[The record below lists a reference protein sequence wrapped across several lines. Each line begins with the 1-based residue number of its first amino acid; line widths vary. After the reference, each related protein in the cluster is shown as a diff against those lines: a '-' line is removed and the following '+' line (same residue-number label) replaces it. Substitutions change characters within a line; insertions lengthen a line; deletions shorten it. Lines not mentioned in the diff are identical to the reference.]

1 MKNRFLAVTPLLA
14 VMLAG
19 CNGIGGNDNNGP
31 ESKDNGPVV
40 VFSPDAAIQGEII
53 VKMKPGAADEKTT
66 RSGSVGS
73 GNTEIDR
80 VLISVGSISFERLF
94 PACGRFEERT
104 RKEGLDRWFIAK
116 YDETVPAAQVAAMLS
131 ECDGVEVIEYSI
143 PTAAAEYSKSAS
155 LVGEFGRTTGSATA
169 ETTAGASMVGELS
182 RTTSSATAARNIPF
196 PFNESVR
203 SQRMQWHYNN
213 PGNVYANPTV
223 TGADAN
229 VYAAWQLCT
238 GNPDVIVAVV
248 DQGVKYDHE
257 DLAANMWV
265 NKGEIP
271 DNGID
276 DDGNGY
282 IDDVH
287 GFNFTD
293 NKGKLTFSADYM
305 HGTHVAGTIAAVNN
319 NGVGVNGIAGG
330 SGNGDG
336 VRIMSCETLGQSES
350 GNSGGGLGAQVRAIK
365 YAADNGAVI
374 CQNSWGYTAG
384 ALSKNDWTRG
394 NYSALSE
401 AINYFVKYAGLD
413 ENGEQEGPMAG
424 GIVIFAAGNDA
435 SNELCYPASDEA
447 VISVAATSWLGTPSY
462 FTNYGKWV
470 SISAPGGDLSLNSVY
485 GGVYSTSVAEDG
497 GSAYE
502 GINGT
507 SMACPHVS
515 GACALAVSWYY
526 GAEKKKGLTCGM
538 LKEALLSSVTPVNPF
553 CEAPYFGNMGAGSLD
568 TYQLLLAVKKVAEIP
583 DITLSV
589 GGEKTIDLADYF
601 YKTDILTY
609 TVAADGVAAVS
620 LNGGVMTIK
629 GVGKGKTVIRITD
642 GNESVRTVNITVE

>member
-1 MKNRFLAVTPLLA
+1 MKNRFLTIAPLLIT
-14 VMLAG
+14 LAG
-19 CNGIGGNDNNGP
+19 CNGIGGNENNGP
-31 ESKDNGPVV
+31 GSEDSGPIV
-40 VFSPDAAIQGEII
+40 VFSPEAAIQGEII
-53 VKMKPGAADEKTT
+53 VKMKAGAADETIT
-66 RSGSVGS
+66 RAGGVTS
-73 GNTEIDR
+73 GNTQIDR
-80 VLISVGSISFERLF
+80 VLMTVGSVSFERLF
-94 PACGRFEERT
+94 PSCGRFEART

-116 YDETVPAAQVAAMLS
+116 YDATVPAKEVANMLS
-131 ECDGVEVIEYSI
+131 GCDGVEVIEYSI
-143 PTAAAEYSKSAS
+143 PTAASAYSKA
-155 LVGEFGRTTGSATA
+155 TTVEYEEPVATRA
-169 ETTAGASMVGELS
+169 Y
-182 RTTSSATAARNIPF
+182 SSARNIPF

-213 PGNVYANPTV
+213 TGNVYANSTV
-223 TGADAN
+223 VGADAD

-282 IDDVH
+282 IDDVY

-293 NKGKLTFSADYM
+293 NKGKLTFSAENM

-336 VRIMSCETLGQSES
+336 VRIMSCETLGASES

-394 NYSALSE
+394 NYSALAD
-401 AINYFVKYAGLD
+401 AIHYFIKYAGLD

-435 SNELCYPASDEA
+435 SDELCYPASDPG
-447 VISVAATSWLGTPSY
+447 VISVASTSWLGTPSY

-470 SISAPGGDLSLNSVY
+470 SLSAPGGDLSLNSTY

-497 GSAYE
+497 GSSYE

-526 GAEKKKGLTCGM
+526 GAEKKKGLTSDM
-538 LKEALLSSVTPVNPF
+538 LKEALLSSVRPVDPY
-553 CEAPYFGNMGAGSLD
+553 CAAPYFGNMGAGSLD
-568 TYQLLLAVKKVAEIP
+568 TYQLLLAVKKVALIP
-583 DITLSV
+583 DITI
-589 GGEKTIDLADYF
+589 GKGDTKTIDLSEYF
-601 YKTDILTY
+601 FKTDVLVY
-609 TVAADGVAAVS
+609 TVSDAGVVEVS
-620 LNGGVMTIK
+620 LKDSVMTVK
-629 GVGKGKTVIRITD
+629 GVGKGSAVIRITD
-642 GNESVRTVNITVE
+642 GNQSVRTINVTVE

>member
-1 MKNRFLAVTPLLA
+1 MKNRFLTIAPLLIT
-14 VMLAG
+14 LAG
-19 CNGIGGNDNNGP
+19 CNGIGGNENNGP
-31 ESKDNGPVV
+31 GSEDSGPIV
-40 VFSPDAAIQGEII
+40 VFSPEAAIQGEII
-53 VKMKPGAADEKTT
+53 VKMKAGAAKETITKAGGVT
-66 RSGSVGS
+66 S
-73 GNTEIDR
+73 GNTQIDR
-80 VLISVGSISFERLF
+80 VLMTVGSVSFERLF
-94 PACGRFEERT
+94 PSCGRFEART

-116 YDETVPAAQVAAMLS
+116 YDETVPAKEVAEMLS
-131 ECDGVEVIEYSI
+131 GCDGVEVIEYSI
-143 PTAAAEYSKSAS
+143 PTAVSAYSK
-155 LVGEFGRTTGSATA
+155 
-169 ETTAGASMVGELS
+169 
-182 RTTSSATAARNIPF
+182 ATAAENEEPVTTRAYSSARNTPF

-213 PGNVYANPTV
+213 TGNVYANSTV
-223 TGADAN
+223 VGADAD

-282 IDDVH
+282 IDDVY

-293 NKGKLTFSADYM
+293 NKGKLTFSAENM

-336 VRIMSCETLGQSES
+336 VRIMSCETLGASES

-394 NYSALSE
+394 NYSALAD
-401 AINYFVKYAGLD
+401 AIHYFIKYAGLD

-447 VISVAATSWLGTPSY
+447 VVSVSATSWLGTPSY

-470 SISAPGGDLSLNSVY
+470 SLSAPGGDLSLNSTY
-485 GGVYSTSVAEDG
+485 GGVYSTSVAGDG

-526 GAEKKKGLTCGM
+526 GAEKKKGLTNEM
-538 LKEALLSSVTPVNPF
+538 LKEALLSSVTPVDPF
-553 CEAPYFGNMGAGSLD
+553 CDAPYFGNMGAGSLD
-568 TYQLLLAVKKVAEIP
+568 TYQLLLAVKKVAMIP
-583 DITLSV
+583 DVTVSR
-589 GGEKTIDLADYF
+589 GGEVTVNLSEYF
-601 YKTDILTY
+601 YKTDVLTY
-609 TVAADGVAAVS
+609 SVAAQGIVEVS
-620 LNGGVMTIK
+620 LKDSVLTIK
-629 GVGKGKTVIRITD
+629 GVSKGKTVIRITD
-642 GNESVRTVNITVE
+642 GNQSVRTINVTVK

>member
-1 MKNRFLAVTPLLA
+1 MKNRFLKIAPLL

-19 CNGIGGNDNNGP
+19 CNGIGGNDSNGP
-31 ESKDNGPVV
+31 VSEDNGPIV
-40 VFSPDAAIQGEII
+40 VFSPDAALQGEII
-53 VKMKPGAADEKTT
+53 VKLKKGASDGAAT
-66 RSGSVGS
+66 RAGSSSS
-73 GNTEIDR
+73 GNTQIDR
-80 VLISVGSISFERLF
+80 VLMNVGSISFERLF

-104 RKEGLDRWFIAK
+104 EKEGLDRWFIAK
-116 YDETVPAAQVAAMLS
+116 YDATVPAKEVANMLS
-131 ECDGVEVIEYSI
+131 GCDGVEVIEYSI
-143 PTAAAEYSKSAS
+143 PTAASAYSKATTAEYEEP
-155 LVGEFGRTTGSATA
+155 VATRA
-169 ETTAGASMVGELS
+169 Y
-182 RTTSSATAARNIPF
+182 SSARNTPF

-213 PGNVYANPTV
+213 PGNVYANSTV
-223 TGADAN
+223 AGADAD

-282 IDDVH
+282 IDDVY

-293 NKGKLTFSADYM
+293 NKGNLTFSAENM

-336 VRIMSCETLGQSES
+336 VRIMSCETLGASES

-394 NYSALSE
+394 NYSALAD
-401 AINYFVKYAGLD
+401 AIHYFIKYAGLD
-413 ENGEQEGPMAG
+413 ENGKQEGPMAG

-447 VISVAATSWLGTPSY
+447 VVSVSATSWLGTPSY

-470 SISAPGGDLSLNSVY
+470 SLSAPGGDLSLNSTY
-485 GGVYSTSVAEDG
+485 GGVYSTSVARDG

-526 GAEKKKGLTCGM
+526 GAEKKKGLTNEM
-538 LKEALLSSVTPVNPF
+538 LKEALLSSVTPVDPF
-553 CEAPYFGNMGAGSLD
+553 CDAPYFGNMGAGSLD
-568 TYQLLLAVKKVAEIP
+568 TYQLLLAVKKVAMIP
-583 DITLSV
+583 DVTVSR
-589 GGEKTIDLADYF
+589 GGEVTVNLSEYF
-601 YKTDILTY
+601 YKTDVLTY
-609 TVAADGVAAVS
+609 SVAAQGIVEVGLKDSV
-620 LNGGVMTIK
+620 LTIK
-629 GVGKGKTVIRITD
+629 GVSKGKTVIRITD
-642 GNESVRTVNITVE
+642 GNQSVRTINVTVK

>member
-1 MKNRFLAVTPLLA
+1 MKNRFLTIAPLLIT
-14 VMLAG
+14 LAG
-19 CNGIGGNDNNGP
+19 CNGIGGNENNGP
-31 ESKDNGPVV
+31 GSEDSGPIV
-40 VFSPDAAIQGEII
+40 VFSPEAAIQGEII
-53 VKMKPGAADEKTT
+53 VKMKAGAADETIT
-66 RSGSVGS
+66 RAGGVTS
-73 GNTEIDR
+73 GNTQIDR
-80 VLISVGSISFERLF
+80 VLMTVGSVGFERLF
-94 PACGRFEERT
+94 PSCGRFEART

-116 YDETVPAAQVAAMLS
+116 YDETVPAKEVAEMLS
-131 ECDGVEVIEYSI
+131 GCDGVEVIEYSI
-143 PTAAAEYSKSAS
+143 PTAVSAYSK
-155 LVGEFGRTTGSATA
+155 
-169 ETTAGASMVGELS
+169 
-182 RTTSSATAARNIPF
+182 ATAAENEEPVATRTYSSARNTPF

-213 PGNVYANPTV
+213 TGNVYANSTV
-223 TGADAN
+223 VGADAD

-282 IDDVH
+282 IDDVY

-293 NKGKLTFSADYM
+293 NKGKLTFSAENM

-336 VRIMSCETLGQSES
+336 VRIMSCETLGASES

-394 NYSALSE
+394 NYSALAD
-401 AINYFVKYAGLD
+401 AIHYFIKYAGLD

-447 VISVAATSWLGTPSY
+447 VVSVSATSWLGTPSY

-470 SISAPGGDLSLNSVY
+470 SLSAPGGDLSLNSTY
-485 GGVYSTSVAEDG
+485 GGVYSTSVAGDG

-526 GAEKKKGLTCGM
+526 GAEKKKGLTNEM
-538 LKEALLSSVTPVNPF
+538 LKEALLSSVTPVDPF
-553 CEAPYFGNMGAGSLD
+553 CDAPYFGNMGAGSLD
-568 TYQLLLAVKKVAEIP
+568 TYQLLLAVKKVAMIP
-583 DITLSV
+583 DVTVSR
-589 GGEKTIDLADYF
+589 GGEVTVNLSEYF
-601 YKTDILTY
+601 YKTDVLTY
-609 TVAADGVAAVS
+609 SVAAQGIVEVS
-620 LNGGVMTIK
+620 LKDSVLTIK
-629 GVGKGKTVIRITD
+629 GVSKGKTVIRITD
-642 GNESVRTVNITVE
+642 GNQSVRTINVTVK

>member
-1 MKNRFLAVTPLLA
+1 MKNRFLTIAPLLIT
-14 VMLAG
+14 LAG
-19 CNGIGGNDNNGP
+19 CNGIGGNENNGP
-31 ESKDNGPVV
+31 GSEDSGPIV
-40 VFSPDAAIQGEII
+40 VFSPEAAIQGEII
-53 VKMKPGAADEKTT
+53 VKMRAGAAKETIT
-66 RSGSVGS
+66 RAGGVTS
-73 GNTEIDR
+73 GNTQIDR
-80 VLISVGSISFERLF
+80 VLMNVGSVSFERLF
-94 PACGRFEERT
+94 PSCGRFEART

-116 YDETVPAAQVAAMLS
+116 YDETVPAKEVAEMLS
-131 ECDGVEVIEYSI
+131 GCDGVEVIEYSI
-143 PTAAAEYSKSAS
+143 PTAVSAYSK
-155 LVGEFGRTTGSATA
+155 
-169 ETTAGASMVGELS
+169 
-182 RTTSSATAARNIPF
+182 ATAAGNEEPVATRAYSSARNTPF

-213 PGNVYANPTV
+213 TGNVYANSTV
-223 TGADAN
+223 VGADAD

-282 IDDVH
+282 IDDVY

-293 NKGKLTFSADYM
+293 NNGKLTFSAENM

-336 VRIMSCETLGQSES
+336 VRIMSCETLGASES

-394 NYSALSE
+394 NYSALAD
-401 AINYFVKYAGLD
+401 AIHYFIKYAGLD
-413 ENGEQEGPMAG
+413 ENGEQEGPMVG

-447 VISVAATSWLGTPSY
+447 VVSVAATSWLGTPSY

-470 SISAPGGDLSLNSVY
+470 SLSAPGGDLSLNSTY
-485 GGVYSTSVAEDG
+485 GGVYSTSVAGDG

-526 GAEKKKGLTCGM
+526 GAEKKKGLTNEM
-538 LKEALLSSVTPVNPF
+538 LKEALLSSVTPVDPF
-553 CEAPYFGNMGAGSLD
+553 CDAPYFGNMGAGSLD
-568 TYQLLLAVKKVAEIP
+568 TYQLLLAVKKVAMIP
-583 DITLSV
+583 DVTVSR
-589 GGEKTIDLADYF
+589 GGEVTVNLSEYF
-601 YKTDILTY
+601 YKTDVLTY
-609 TVAADGVAAVS
+609 SVAAQGIVEVS
-620 LNGGVMTIK
+620 LKDSVLTIK
-629 GVGKGKTVIRITD
+629 GVSKGKTVIRITD
-642 GNESVRTVNITVE
+642 GNQSVRTINVTVK

>member
-1 MKNRFLAVTPLLA
+1 MNYRFLAITPLIM
-14 VMLAG
+14 MLAG
-19 CNGIGGNDNNGP
+19 CSGIGEHDSNG
-31 ESKDNGPVV
+31 SGSQGLGPIV
-40 VFSPDAAIQGEII
+40 VFSPDAAVQGEII
-53 VKMKPGAADEKTT
+53 VKMKAGAADEAVTKA
-66 RSGSVGS
+66 GS
-73 GNTEIDR
+73 GISGNNEIDR
-80 VLISVGSISFERLF
+80 VLMEVGSVSFERLF
-94 PACGRFEERT
+94 PVCGRFETRT
-104 RKEGLDRWFIAK
+104 RAEGLDRWFIAK
-116 YDETVPAAQVAAMLS
+116 YDETVPAAEVASMLS

-143 PTAAAEYSKSAS
+143 PTAVSEYSRAAGNAGDGD
-155 LVGEFGRTTGSATA
+155 VATR
-169 ETTAGASMVGELS
+169 SY
-182 RTTSSATAARNIPF
+182 SSARNVPF

-213 PGNVYANPTV
+213 TGNVYANSTV
-223 TGADAN
+223 VGADAN

-238 GNPDVIVAVV
+238 GDPDVIVAVI

-271 DNGID
+271 GNGVD

-282 IDDVH
+282 VDDVY
-287 GFNFTD
+287 GYNFTD
-293 NKGKLTFSADYM
+293 DKGALTFSADYM

-319 NGVGVNGIAGG
+319 NGIGVNGIAGG

-350 GNSGGGLGAQVRAIK
+350 GTSGGGLGAQVRAVK

-394 NYSALSE
+394 NYSALAE
-401 AINYFVKYAGLD
+401 AIAYFVKYAGLD

-424 GIVIFAAGNDA
+424 GIVVFAAGNDA
-435 SNELCYPASDEA
+435 SSEICYPASDKS
-447 VISVAATSWLGTPSY
+447 VVSVASTSWLGTPSY

-470 SISAPGGDLSLNSVY
+470 SLSAPGGDLTLNAVY

-526 GAEKKKGLTCGM
+526 GAEKKKGLTGTM
-538 LKEALLSSVTPVNPF
+538 LREALLSSVTPVDPF
-553 CEAPYFGNMGAGSLD
+553 CQAPYFGNMGAGSLD
-568 TYQLLLAVKKVAEIP
+568 TYQLLLAVKKVAMIP
-583 DITLSV
+583 DIRVEV
-589 GGEKTIDLADYF
+589 GGEVSVNLSEYF
-601 YKTDILTY
+601 YKTDVLTY
-609 TVAADGVAAVS
+609 TIGTQGVVEVSLRDGVMV
-620 LNGGVMTIK
+620 VK
-629 GVGKGKTVIRITD
+629 GIGKGDTVIRITD
-642 GNESVRTVNITVE
+642 GNESVRTINVTVE

>member
-1 MKNRFLAVTPLLA
+1 MKNRFLTIAPLLIT
-14 VMLAG
+14 LAG
-19 CNGIGGNDNNGP
+19 CNGIGGNENNGP
-31 ESKDNGPVV
+31 GSEDSGPIV
-40 VFSPDAAIQGEII
+40 VFSPEAAIQGEII
-53 VKMKPGAADEKTT
+53 VKMKAGAADETIT
-66 RSGSVGS
+66 RAGGVTS
-73 GNTEIDR
+73 GNTQIDR
-80 VLISVGSISFERLF
+80 VLMTVGSVSFERLF
-94 PACGRFEERT
+94 PSCGRFEART

-116 YDETVPAAQVAAMLS
+116 YDETVPAKEVAEMLS
-131 ECDGVEVIEYSI
+131 GCDGVEVIEYSI
-143 PTAAAEYSKSAS
+143 PTAVSAYSK
-155 LVGEFGRTTGSATA
+155 
-169 ETTAGASMVGELS
+169 
-182 RTTSSATAARNIPF
+182 ATAAKNEEPVATRAYSSARNTPF

-213 PGNVYANPTV
+213 TGNVYANSTV
-223 TGADAN
+223 VGADAD

-282 IDDVH
+282 IDDVY

-293 NKGKLTFSADYM
+293 NKGKLTFSAENM

-336 VRIMSCETLGQSES
+336 VRIMSCETLGASES

-394 NYSALSE
+394 NYSALAD
-401 AINYFVKYAGLD
+401 AIHYFIKYAGLD

-447 VISVAATSWLGTPSY
+447 VVSVSATSWLGTPSY

-470 SISAPGGDLSLNSVY
+470 SLSAPGGDLSLNSTY
-485 GGVYSTSVAEDG
+485 GGVYSTSVAGDG

-526 GAEKKKGLTCGM
+526 GAEKKKGLTNEM
-538 LKEALLSSVTPVNPF
+538 LKEALLSSVTPVDPF
-553 CEAPYFGNMGAGSLD
+553 CDAPYFGNMGAGSLD
-568 TYQLLLAVKKVAEIP
+568 TYQLLLAVKKVAMIP
-583 DITLSV
+583 DVTVSR
-589 GGEKTIDLADYF
+589 GGEVTVNLSEYF
-601 YKTDILTY
+601 YKTDVLTY
-609 TVAADGVAAVS
+609 SVAAQGIVEVS
-620 LNGGVMTIK
+620 LKDSVLTIK
-629 GVGKGKTVIRITD
+629 GVSKGKTVIRITD
-642 GNESVRTVNITVE
+642 GNQSVRTINVTVK

>member
-1 MKNRFLAVTPLLA
+1 MKNRFLTIAPLLIT
-14 VMLAG
+14 LAG
-19 CNGIGGNDNNGP
+19 CNGIGGNENNGP
-31 ESKDNGPVV
+31 GSEDSGPIV
-40 VFSPDAAIQGEII
+40 VFSPEAAIQGEII
-53 VKMKPGAADEKTT
+53 VKMKAGAADETIT
-66 RSGSVGS
+66 RAGGVTS
-73 GNTEIDR
+73 GNTQIDR
-80 VLISVGSISFERLF
+80 VLMTVGSVSFERLF
-94 PACGRFEERT
+94 PSCGRFEART

-116 YDETVPAAQVAAMLS
+116 YDETVPAKEVAEMLS
-131 ECDGVEVIEYSI
+131 GCDGVEVIEYSI
-143 PTAAAEYSKSAS
+143 PTAVSAYSK
-155 LVGEFGRTTGSATA
+155 
-169 ETTAGASMVGELS
+169 
-182 RTTSSATAARNIPF
+182 ATAAENEELVATRAYSSARNTPF

-213 PGNVYANPTV
+213 TGNVYANSTV
-223 TGADAN
+223 VGADAD

-282 IDDVH
+282 IDDVY

-293 NKGKLTFSADYM
+293 NKGKLTFSAENM

-336 VRIMSCETLGQSES
+336 VRIMSCETLGASES

-394 NYSALSE
+394 NYSALAD
-401 AINYFVKYAGLD
+401 AIHYFIKYAGLD

-447 VISVAATSWLGTPSY
+447 VVSVSATSWLGTPSY

-470 SISAPGGDLSLNSVY
+470 SLSAPGGDLSLNSTY
-485 GGVYSTSVAEDG
+485 GGVYSTSVAGDG

-526 GAEKKKGLTCGM
+526 GAEKKKGLTNEM
-538 LKEALLSSVTPVNPF
+538 LKEALLSSVTPVDPF
-553 CEAPYFGNMGAGSLD
+553 CDAPYFGNMGAGSLD
-568 TYQLLLAVKKVAEIP
+568 TYQLLLAVKKVAMIP
-583 DITLSV
+583 DVTVSR
-589 GGEKTIDLADYF
+589 GGEVTVNLSEYF
-601 YKTDILTY
+601 YKTDVLTY
-609 TVAADGVAAVS
+609 SVAAQGIVEVS
-620 LNGGVMTIK
+620 LKDSVLTIK
-629 GVGKGKTVIRITD
+629 GVSKGKTVIRITD
-642 GNESVRTVNITVE
+642 GNQSVRTINVTVK

>member
-1 MKNRFLAVTPLLA
+1 MMKNRFLTITPLL

-19 CNGIGGNDNNGP
+19 CNGIGGNENNGP
-31 ESKDNGPVV
+31 GSEDSGPIV

-53 VKMKPGAADEKTT
+53 VKMKAGAADETIT
-66 RSGSVGS
+66 RAGGVTS
-73 GNTEIDR
+73 GNTQIDR
-80 VLISVGSISFERLF
+80 VLMNVGSVSFERLF
-94 PACGRFEERT
+94 PSSGRFEART
-104 RKEGLDRWFIAK
+104 KKEGLDRWFIAK
-116 YDETVPAAQVAAMLS
+116 YDETVPAKEVAEMLS
-131 ECDGVEVIEYSI
+131 GCDGVEVIEYSI
-143 PTAAAEYSKSAS
+143 PTATASYSRATAAEYEEP
-155 LVGEFGRTTGSATA
+155 VATRA
-169 ETTAGASMVGELS
+169 Y
-182 RTTSSATAARNIPF
+182 SSARNIPF

-213 PGNVYANPTV
+213 SGNVYSNSTV
-223 TGADAN
+223 VGADAD

-271 DNGID
+271 GNGID

-282 IDDVH
+282 IDDVN
-287 GFNFTD
+287 GYNFTD
-293 NKGKLTFSADYM
+293 NNGKLTFSSENM

-319 NGVGVNGIAGG
+319 NGIGVNGIAGG

-336 VRIMSCETLGQSES
+336 VRIMSCETLGASES

-394 NYSALSE
+394 NYSALAD
-401 AINYFVKYAGLD
+401 AIHYFIKYAGLD

-447 VISVAATSWLGTPSY
+447 VVSVAATSWLGTPSY

-470 SISAPGGDLSLNSVY
+470 SLSAPGGDLSLNSTY

-526 GAEKKKGLTCGM
+526 GAEKKKGLTSDM
-538 LKEALLSSVTPVNPF
+538 LKEALLSSVTPVDPF

-568 TYQLLLAVKKVAEIP
+568 TYQLLLAVKKVAMIP
-583 DITLSV
+583 DVTVNRGSEASVNLS
-589 GGEKTIDLADYF
+589 EYF
-601 YKTDILTY
+601 YKTDVLTY
-609 TVAADGVAAVS
+609 SVAAQGIVEVS
-620 LNGGVMTIK
+620 LKDSVLTIK
-629 GVGKGKTVIRITD
+629 GVSQGKTVIRITD
-642 GNESVRTVNITVE
+642 GNQSVRTINVTVE

>member
-1 MKNRFLAVTPLLA
+1 MKNRFLAITPLILT
-14 VMLAG
+14 LAG
-19 CNGIGGNDNNGP
+19 CNGIGDNDNNGP
-31 ESKDNGPVV
+31 VSGDDRPIV
-40 VFSPDAAIQGEII
+40 VFSPDAAIEGEII
-53 VKMKPGAADEKTT
+53 VKMRPGAADEQIT
-66 RSGSVGS
+66 RAGTGISGDSQL
-73 GNTEIDR
+73 DR
-80 VLISVGSISFERLF
+80 VLMSVGSISFERLF
-94 PACGRFEERT
+94 PDCGRFERRT
-104 RKEGLDRWFIAK
+104 KAEGMDRWFIAR
-116 YDETVPAAQVAAMLS
+116 YDETVPAAEVAAMLT

-143 PTAAAEYSKSAS
+143 PTASSEYSKVSPE
-155 LVGEFGRTTGSATA
+155 LEYEEVPTTKAY
-169 ETTAGASMVGELS
+169 
-182 RTTSSATAARNIPF
+182 SSARNVPF

-213 PGNVYANPTV
+213 PGNVYANSTV
-223 TGADAN
+223 AGADAD

-238 GNPDVIVAVV
+238 GDPDVIVAVV

-287 GFNFTD
+287 GYNFTD
-293 NKGKLTFSADYM
+293 NKGSITFSVDYM

-319 NGVGVNGIAGG
+319 NGLGVNGIAGG
-330 SGNGDG
+330 SGKGDG

-401 AINYFVKYAGLD
+401 AISYFVKYAGID
-413 ENGEQEGPMAG
+413 ENGAQEGPMAG

-435 SNELCYPASDEA
+435 SDELCYPASDES
-447 VISVAATSWLGTPSY
+447 VISVASTSWLGTPSY

-485 GGVYSTSVAEDG
+485 GGVFSTSVAEDG

-526 GAEKKKGLTCGM
+526 GPEKRKGLTSEM
-538 LKEALLSSVTPVNPF
+538 LKEALLSSVTPVDPF

-568 TYQLLLAVKKVAEIP
+568 TYGLLLAVKKVAMIP
-583 DITLSV
+583 DVSLRV
-589 GGEKTIDLADYF
+589 GGEKTVDLKDYF
-601 YKTDILTY
+601 YKTDVLTY
-609 TVAADGVAAVS
+609 TMTSKGIVEIT
-620 LNGGVMTIK
+620 LNDSVMTIK
-629 GVGKGKTVIRITD
+629 GLSRGNTVIKVTD
-642 GNESVRTVNITVE
+642 GNESVRTINVTVE

>member
-1 MKNRFLAVTPLLA
+1 MMKNRFLTITPLLIA
-14 VMLAG
+14 LAG
-19 CNGIGGNDNNGP
+19 CNGIGGNENNGP
-31 ESKDNGPVV
+31 GSEDNGPIV

-53 VKMKPGAADEKTT
+53 VKMKAGAASETTT
-66 RSGSVGS
+66 RAGGVTS
-73 GNTEIDR
+73 GNTQIDR
-80 VLISVGSISFERLF
+80 VLMNVGSVSFERLF
-94 PACGRFEERT
+94 PACGRFEART
-104 RKEGLDRWFIAK
+104 EKEGLDRWFIAK
-116 YDETVPAAQVAAMLS
+116 YDETIPAKEVANMLS
-131 ECDGVEVIEYSI
+131 GCDGVEVIEYSI
-143 PTAAAEYSKSAS
+143 PTAAASYSKA
-155 LVGEFGRTTGSATA
+155 TTA
-169 ETTAGASMVGELS
+169 EYEEPVAPMTY
-182 RTTSSATAARNIPF
+182 SSARNIPF

-213 PGNVYANPTV
+213 PGNVYANSTV
-223 TGADAN
+223 VGADAD

-265 NKGEIP
+265 NQGEIP
-271 DNGID
+271 GNGID

-282 IDDVH
+282 IDDVN
-287 GFNFTD
+287 GYNFTD
-293 NKGKLTFSADYM
+293 NNGTLTFSAENM

-319 NGVGVNGIAGG
+319 NDVGVNGIAGG
-330 SGNGDG
+330 SGKGDG
-336 VRIMSCETLGQSES
+336 VRIMSCETLGSSES

-394 NYSALSE
+394 NYSALAE
-401 AINYFVKYAGLD
+401 AIAYFKKYAGLD
-413 ENGEQEGPMAG
+413 ENGNQEGPMAG

-435 SNELCYPASDEA
+435 SNELCYPASDPGI
-447 VISVAATSWLGTPSY
+447 ISVASTSWLGSPPY

-470 SISAPGGDLSLNSVY
+470 SLSAPGGDLSLNSTY

-526 GAEKKKGLTCGM
+526 GAEKKKGLTAEM
-538 LKEALLSSVTPVNPF
+538 LKEALLSSVRPVDPY

-568 TYQLLLAVKKVAEIP
+568 TYQLLLAVKKVALIP
-583 DITLSV
+583 DLTIGKGDT
-589 GGEKTIDLADYF
+589 KTIDLSEYF
-601 YKTDILTY
+601 FKTDVLVY
-609 TVAADGVAAVS
+609 TVSDTGIVEVS
-620 LNGGVMTIK
+620 LKNSVMTVK
-629 GVGKGKTVIRITD
+629 GVGKGRAVIRVTD
-642 GNESVRTVNITVE
+642 GNQSVRTINVTVE

>member
-1 MKNRFLAVTPLLA
+1 MKNRFLTIAPLLIT
-14 VMLAG
+14 LAG
-19 CNGIGGNDNNGP
+19 CNGIGGNENNGP
-31 ESKDNGPVV
+31 GSEDSGPIV
-40 VFSPDAAIQGEII
+40 VFSPEAAIQGEII
-53 VKMKPGAADEKTT
+53 VKMKAGAADETIT
-66 RSGSVGS
+66 RAGGVTS
-73 GNTEIDR
+73 GNTQIDR
-80 VLISVGSISFERLF
+80 VLMTVGSVSFERLF
-94 PACGRFEERT
+94 PSCGRFEART

-116 YDETVPAAQVAAMLS
+116 YDETVPAKEVAEMLS
-131 ECDGVEVIEYSI
+131 GCDGVEVIEYSI
-143 PTAAAEYSKSAS
+143 PTAAAAYSK
-155 LVGEFGRTTGSATA
+155 ATA
-169 ETTAGASMVGELS
+169 AENEETVATRAY
-182 RTTSSATAARNIPF
+182 SSARNIPF

-213 PGNVYANPTV
+213 PGNVYSNSTV
-223 TGADAN
+223 VGADAD

-238 GNPDVIVAVV
+238 GNPEVIVAVV

-282 IDDVH
+282 IDDVY

-293 NKGKLTFSADYM
+293 NKGKLTFSAENM

-336 VRIMSCETLGQSES
+336 VRIMSCETLGASES

-394 NYSALSE
+394 NYSALAD
-401 AINYFVKYAGLD
+401 AIHYFIKYAGLD

-447 VISVAATSWLGTPSY
+447 VVSVAATSWLGTPSY

-470 SISAPGGDLSLNSVY
+470 SLSAPGGDLSLNSTY
-485 GGVYSTSVAEDG
+485 GGVYSTSVAGDG

-526 GAEKKKGLTCGM
+526 GAEKKKDLTNEM
-538 LKEALLSSVTPVNPF
+538 LKEALLSSVTPVDPF

-568 TYQLLLAVKKVAEIP
+568 TYQLLLAVKKVAKIP
-583 DITLSV
+583 DVTVSR
-589 GGEKTIDLADYF
+589 GGEVTVNLSEYF
-601 YKTDILTY
+601 YKTDVLTY
-609 TVAADGVAAVS
+609 SVAAQGIVEVS
-620 LNGGVMTIK
+620 LKDSVLTIK
-629 GVGKGKTVIRITD
+629 GVSKGKTVIRITD
-642 GNESVRTVNITVE
+642 GNQSVRTINVTVK

>member
-1 MKNRFLAVTPLLA
+1 MKNRFLTIAPLLIT
-14 VMLAG
+14 LAG
-19 CNGIGGNDNNGP
+19 CNGIGGNENNGP
-31 ESKDNGPVV
+31 GSEDSGPIV
-40 VFSPDAAIQGEII
+40 VFSPEAAIQGEII
-53 VKMKPGAADEKTT
+53 VKMKAGAADETIT
-66 RSGSVGS
+66 RAGGVTS
-73 GNTEIDR
+73 GNTQIDR
-80 VLISVGSISFERLF
+80 VLMTVGSVSFERLF
-94 PACGRFEERT
+94 PSCGRFEART

-116 YDETVPAAQVAAMLS
+116 YDETVPAKEVAEMLS
-131 ECDGVEVIEYSI
+131 GCDGVEFIEYSI
-143 PTAAAEYSKSAS
+143 PTAVSAYSK
-155 LVGEFGRTTGSATA
+155 
-169 ETTAGASMVGELS
+169 
-182 RTTSSATAARNIPF
+182 ATAAENEEPVATRAYSSARNTPF

-213 PGNVYANPTV
+213 TGNVYANSTV
-223 TGADAN
+223 VGADAD

-282 IDDVH
+282 IDDVY

-293 NKGKLTFSADYM
+293 NKGKLTFSAENM

-336 VRIMSCETLGQSES
+336 VRIMSCETLGASES

-374 CQNSWGYTAG
+374 CQDSWGYTAG

-394 NYSALSE
+394 NYSALAD
-401 AINYFVKYAGLD
+401 AIHYVIKYAGLD

-447 VISVAATSWLGTPSY
+447 VVSVAATSWLGTPSY

-470 SISAPGGDLSLNSVY
+470 SLSAPGGDLSLNSTY

-526 GAEKKKGLTCGM
+526 GAEKKKDLTNEM
-538 LKEALLSSVTPVNPF
+538 LKEALLSSVTPVDPF
-553 CEAPYFGNMGAGSLD
+553 CDAPYFGNMGAGSLD
-568 TYQLLLAVKKVAEIP
+568 TYQLLLAVKKVAMIP
-583 DITLSV
+583 DVTVSR
-589 GGEKTIDLADYF
+589 GGEVTVNLSEYF
-601 YKTDILTY
+601 YKTDVLTY
-609 TVAADGVAAVS
+609 SVAAQGIVEVS
-620 LNGGVMTIK
+620 LKDSVLTIK
-629 GVGKGKTVIRITD
+629 GVSKGKTVIRITD
-642 GNESVRTVNITVE
+642 GNQSVRTINVTVE

>member
-1 MKNRFLAVTPLLA
+1 MKNRFLTIAPLLIT
-14 VMLAG
+14 LAG
-19 CNGIGGNDNNGP
+19 CNGIGGNENNGP
-31 ESKDNGPVV
+31 GSEDSGPIV
-40 VFSPDAAIQGEII
+40 VFSPEAAIQGEII
-53 VKMKPGAADEKTT
+53 VKMKAGAADETIT
-66 RSGSVGS
+66 RAGGVTS
-73 GNTEIDR
+73 GNTQIDR
-80 VLISVGSISFERLF
+80 VLMTVGSVSFERLF
-94 PACGRFEERT
+94 PSCGRFEART

-116 YDETVPAAQVAAMLS
+116 YDETVPAKEVAEMLS
-131 ECDGVEVIEYSI
+131 GCDGVEVIEYSI
-143 PTAAAEYSKSAS
+143 PTAVSAYSK
-155 LVGEFGRTTGSATA
+155 
-169 ETTAGASMVGELS
+169 
-182 RTTSSATAARNIPF
+182 ATAAENEEPVAMRAYSSARNTPF

-213 PGNVYANPTV
+213 TGNVYANSTV
-223 TGADAN
+223 VGADAD

-282 IDDVH
+282 IDDVY

-293 NKGKLTFSADYM
+293 NKGKLTFSAENM

-336 VRIMSCETLGQSES
+336 VRIMSCETLGASES

-394 NYSALSE
+394 NYSALAD
-401 AINYFVKYAGLD
+401 AIHYFIKYAGLD

-447 VISVAATSWLGTPSY
+447 VVSVSATSWLGTPSY

-470 SISAPGGDLSLNSVY
+470 SLSAPGGDLSLNSTY
-485 GGVYSTSVAEDG
+485 GGVYSTSVAGDG

-526 GAEKKKGLTCGM
+526 GAEKKKGLTNEM
-538 LKEALLSSVTPVNPF
+538 LKEALLSSVTPVDPF
-553 CEAPYFGNMGAGSLD
+553 CDAPYFGNMGAGSLD
-568 TYQLLLAVKKVAEIP
+568 TYQLLLAVKKVAMIP
-583 DITLSV
+583 DVTVSR
-589 GGEKTIDLADYF
+589 GGEVTVNLSEYF
-601 YKTDILTY
+601 YKTDVLTY
-609 TVAADGVAAVS
+609 SVAAQGIVEVS
-620 LNGGVMTIK
+620 LKDSVLTIK
-629 GVGKGKTVIRITD
+629 GVSKGKTVIRITD
-642 GNESVRTVNITVE
+642 GNQSVRTINVTVK

>member
-1 MKNRFLAVTPLLA
+1 MKNRFLTIAPLLIT
-14 VMLAG
+14 LAG
-19 CNGIGGNDNNGP
+19 CNGIGGNENNGP
-31 ESKDNGPVV
+31 GSEDSGPIV
-40 VFSPDAAIQGEII
+40 VFSPEAAIQGEII
-53 VKMKPGAADEKTT
+53 VKMKAGAADETIT
-66 RSGSVGS
+66 RAGGVTS
-73 GNTEIDR
+73 GNTQIDR
-80 VLISVGSISFERLF
+80 VLMTVGSVSFERLF
-94 PACGRFEERT
+94 PSCGRFEART

-116 YDETVPAAQVAAMLS
+116 YDETVPAKEVAEMLS
-131 ECDGVEVIEYSI
+131 GCDGVEVIEYSI
-143 PTAAAEYSKSAS
+143 PTAVSAYSK
-155 LVGEFGRTTGSATA
+155 
-169 ETTAGASMVGELS
+169 
-182 RTTSSATAARNIPF
+182 ATAAENEEPVTTRAYSSARNTPF

-213 PGNVYANPTV
+213 TGNVYANSTV
-223 TGADAN
+223 VGADAD

-257 DLAANMWV
+257 DLATNMWV

-282 IDDVH
+282 IDDVY

-293 NKGKLTFSADYM
+293 NKGKLTFSAENM

-336 VRIMSCETLGQSES
+336 VRIMSCETLGASES

-374 CQNSWGYTAG
+374 CQNSWGYAAG

-394 NYSALSE
+394 NYSALAD
-401 AINYFVKYAGLD
+401 AIHYFIKYAGLD

-447 VISVAATSWLGTPSY
+447 VVSVAATSWLGTPSY

-470 SISAPGGDLSLNSVY
+470 SLSAPGGDLSLNSTY
-485 GGVYSTSVAEDG
+485 GGVYSTSVAGDG

-526 GAEKKKGLTCGM
+526 GAEKKKGLTNEM
-538 LKEALLSSVTPVNPF
+538 LKEALLSSVTPVDPF
-553 CEAPYFGNMGAGSLD
+553 CDAPYFGNMGAGSLD
-568 TYQLLLAVKKVAEIP
+568 TYQLLLAVKKVAMIP
-583 DITLSV
+583 DVTVSR
-589 GGEKTIDLADYF
+589 GGEVTVNLSEYF
-601 YKTDILTY
+601 YKTDVLTY
-609 TVAADGVAAVS
+609 SVAAQGIVEVS
-620 LNGGVMTIK
+620 LKDSVLTIK
-629 GVGKGKTVIRITD
+629 GVSKGKTVIRITD
-642 GNESVRTVNITVE
+642 GNQSVRTINVTVK

>member
-1 MKNRFLAVTPLLA
+1 MKNRFLTIAPLLIT
-14 VMLAG
+14 LAG
-19 CNGIGGNDNNGP
+19 CNGIGGNENNGP
-31 ESKDNGPVV
+31 GSEDSGPIV
-40 VFSPDAAIQGEII
+40 VFSPEAAIQGEII
-53 VKMKPGAADEKTT
+53 VKMKAGAADETIT
-66 RSGSVGS
+66 RAGGVTS
-73 GNTEIDR
+73 GNTQIDR
-80 VLISVGSISFERLF
+80 VLMTVGSVSFERLF
-94 PACGRFEERT
+94 PSCGRFEART

-116 YDETVPAAQVAAMLS
+116 YDETVPAKEVAEMLS
-131 ECDGVEVIEYSI
+131 GCDGVEVIEYSI
-143 PTAAAEYSKSAS
+143 PTAVSAYSK
-155 LVGEFGRTTGSATA
+155 ATVA
-169 ETTAGASMVGELS
+169 ENEEPVATRAY
-182 RTTSSATAARNIPF
+182 SSARNTPF

-213 PGNVYANPTV
+213 TGNVYANSTV
-223 TGADAN
+223 VGADAD

-282 IDDVH
+282 IDDVY

-293 NKGKLTFSADYM
+293 NKGKLTFSAENM

-336 VRIMSCETLGQSES
+336 VRIMSCETLGASES

-394 NYSALSE
+394 NYSALAD
-401 AINYFVKYAGLD
+401 AIHYFIKYAGLD

-447 VISVAATSWLGTPSY
+447 VVSVSATSWLGTPSY

-470 SISAPGGDLSLNSVY
+470 SLSAPGGDLSLNSTY
-485 GGVYSTSVAEDG
+485 GGVYSTSVAGDG

-526 GAEKKKGLTCGM
+526 GAEKKKGLTNEM
-538 LKEALLSSVTPVNPF
+538 LKEALLSSVTPVDPF
-553 CEAPYFGNMGAGSLD
+553 CDAPYFGNMGAGSLD
-568 TYQLLLAVKKVAEIP
+568 TYQLLLAVKKVAMIP
-583 DITLSV
+583 DVTVSR
-589 GGEKTIDLADYF
+589 GGEVTVNLSEYF
-601 YKTDILTY
+601 YKTDVLTY
-609 TVAADGVAAVS
+609 SVAAQGIVEVS
-620 LNGGVMTIK
+620 LKDSVLTIK
-629 GVGKGKTVIRITD
+629 GVSKGKTVIRITD
-642 GNESVRTVNITVE
+642 GNQSVRTINVTVK

>member
-1 MKNRFLAVTPLLA
+1 MKNRFLTIAPLLIT
-14 VMLAG
+14 LAG
-19 CNGIGGNDNNGP
+19 CNGIGGNENNGP
-31 ESKDNGPVV
+31 GSEDSGPIV
-40 VFSPDAAIQGEII
+40 VFSPEAAIQGEII
-53 VKMKPGAADEKTT
+53 VKMKAGAADETIT
-66 RSGSVGS
+66 RAGGVTS
-73 GNTEIDR
+73 GNTQIDR
-80 VLISVGSISFERLF
+80 VLMTVGSVSFERLF
-94 PACGRFEERT
+94 PSCGRFEART

-116 YDETVPAAQVAAMLS
+116 YDETVPAKEVAEMLS
-131 ECDGVEVIEYSI
+131 GCDGVEVIEYSI
-143 PTAAAEYSKSAS
+143 PTAVSAYSK
-155 LVGEFGRTTGSATA
+155 
-169 ETTAGASMVGELS
+169 
-182 RTTSSATAARNIPF
+182 ATAAENEEPVTTRAYSSARNTPF

-213 PGNVYANPTV
+213 TGNVYANSTV
-223 TGADAN
+223 VGADAD

-282 IDDVH
+282 IDDVY

-293 NKGKLTFSADYM
+293 NKGKLTFSAENM

-336 VRIMSCETLGQSES
+336 VRIMSCETLGASES

-394 NYSALSE
+394 NYSALAD
-401 AINYFVKYAGLD
+401 AIHYFIKYAGLD
-413 ENGEQEGPMAG
+413 ENGKQEGPMAG

-447 VISVAATSWLGTPSY
+447 VVSVAATSWLGTPSY

-470 SISAPGGDLSLNSVY
+470 SLSAPGGDLSLNSTY
-485 GGVYSTSVAEDG
+485 GGVYSTSVAGDS

-526 GAEKKKGLTCGM
+526 GAEKKKGLTNEM
-538 LKEALLSSVTPVNPF
+538 LKEALLSSVTPVDPF
-553 CEAPYFGNMGAGSLD
+553 CDAPYFGNMGAGSLD
-568 TYQLLLAVKKVAEIP
+568 TYQLLLAVKKVAMIP
-583 DITLSV
+583 DVTVSR
-589 GGEKTIDLADYF
+589 GGEVTVNLSEYF
-601 YKTDILTY
+601 YKTDVLTY
-609 TVAADGVAAVS
+609 SVAAQGIVEVS
-620 LNGGVMTIK
+620 LKDSVLTIK
-629 GVGKGKTVIRITD
+629 GVSKGKTVIRITD
-642 GNESVRTVNITVE
+642 GNQSVRTINVTVK

>member
-1 MKNRFLAVTPLLA
+1 MKNRFLKIAPLL

-19 CNGIGGNDNNGP
+19 CNGIGGNDSNGP
-31 ESKDNGPVV
+31 VSEDNGPIV
-40 VFSPDAAIQGEII
+40 VFSPDAALQGEII
-53 VKMKPGAADEKTT
+53 VKLKKGASDGAAT
-66 RSGSVGS
+66 RAGSSSS
-73 GNTEIDR
+73 GNTQIDR
-80 VLISVGSISFERLF
+80 VLMNVGSISFERLF

-104 RKEGLDRWFIAK
+104 EKEGLDRWFIAK
-116 YDETVPAAQVAAMLS
+116 YDATVPAKEVANMLS
-131 ECDGVEVIEYSI
+131 GCDGVEVIEYSI
-143 PTAAAEYSKSAS
+143 PTAASAYSKA
-155 LVGEFGRTTGSATA
+155 
-169 ETTAGASMVGELS
+169 
-182 RTTSSATAARNIPF
+182 TTSEYEEPVATRAYSSARNIPF

-213 PGNVYANPTV
+213 PGNVYANSTV
-223 TGADAN
+223 AGADAD

-282 IDDVH
+282 IDDVY

-293 NKGKLTFSADYM
+293 NKGKLTFSAENM

-336 VRIMSCETLGQSES
+336 VRIMSCETLGASES

-394 NYSALSE
+394 NYSALAD
-401 AINYFVKYAGLD
+401 AIHYFIKYAGLD

-447 VISVAATSWLGTPSY
+447 VVSVAATSWLGTPSY

-470 SISAPGGDLSLNSVY
+470 SLSAPGGDLSLNSTY
-485 GGVYSTSVAEDG
+485 GGVYSTSVAGDG

-526 GAEKKKGLTCGM
+526 GAEKKKGLTNEM
-538 LKEALLSSVTPVNPF
+538 LKEALLSSVTPVDPF
-553 CEAPYFGNMGAGSLD
+553 CDAPYFGNMGAGSLD
-568 TYQLLLAVKKVAEIP
+568 TYQLLLAVKKVAMIP
-583 DITLSV
+583 DVTVSR
-589 GGEKTIDLADYF
+589 GGEVTVNLSEYF
-601 YKTDILTY
+601 YKTDVLTY
-609 TVAADGVAAVS
+609 SVAAQGIVEVS
-620 LNGGVMTIK
+620 LKDSVLTIK
-629 GVGKGKTVIRITD
+629 GVSKGKTVIRITD
-642 GNESVRTVNITVE
+642 GNQSVRTINVTVK

>member
-1 MKNRFLAVTPLLA
+1 MKNRFLTIAPLLIT
-14 VMLAG
+14 LAG
-19 CNGIGGNDNNGP
+19 CNGIGGNENNGP
-31 ESKDNGPVV
+31 GSEDSGPIV
-40 VFSPDAAIQGEII
+40 VFSPEAAIQGEII
-53 VKMKPGAADEKTT
+53 VKMKAGAADETIT
-66 RSGSVGS
+66 RAGGVTS
-73 GNTEIDR
+73 GNTQIDR
-80 VLISVGSISFERLF
+80 VLMTVGSVSFERLF
-94 PACGRFEERT
+94 PSCGRFEART

-116 YDETVPAAQVAAMLS
+116 YDETVPAKEVAEMLS
-131 ECDGVEVIEYSI
+131 GCDGLEVIEYSI
-143 PTAAAEYSKSAS
+143 PTAVSAYSK
-155 LVGEFGRTTGSATA
+155 
-169 ETTAGASMVGELS
+169 
-182 RTTSSATAARNIPF
+182 ATAAENEEPVATRAHSSARNTPF

-213 PGNVYANPTV
+213 TGNVYANSTV
-223 TGADAN
+223 VGADAD

-282 IDDVH
+282 IDDVY

-293 NKGKLTFSADYM
+293 NKGKLTFSAENM

-336 VRIMSCETLGQSES
+336 VRIMSCETLGASES

-394 NYSALSE
+394 NYSALAD
-401 AINYFVKYAGLD
+401 AIHYFIKYAGLD

-447 VISVAATSWLGTPSY
+447 VVSVSATSWLGTPSY

-470 SISAPGGDLSLNSVY
+470 SLSAPGGDLSLNSTY
-485 GGVYSTSVAEDG
+485 GGVYSTSVAGDG

-526 GAEKKKGLTCGM
+526 GAEKKKGLTNEM
-538 LKEALLSSVTPVNPF
+538 LKEALLSSVTPVDPF
-553 CEAPYFGNMGAGSLD
+553 CDAPYFGNMGAGSLD
-568 TYQLLLAVKKVAEIP
+568 TYQLLLAVKKVAMIP
-583 DITLSV
+583 DVTVSR
-589 GGEKTIDLADYF
+589 GGEVTVNLSEYF
-601 YKTDILTY
+601 YKTDVLTY
-609 TVAADGVAAVS
+609 SVAAQGIVEVS
-620 LNGGVMTIK
+620 LKDSVLTIK
-629 GVGKGKTVIRITD
+629 GVSKGKTVIRITD
-642 GNESVRTVNITVE
+642 GNQSVRTINVTVK

>member
-1 MKNRFLAVTPLLA
+1 MKNRFLTIAPLLIT
-14 VMLAG
+14 LAG
-19 CNGIGGNDNNGP
+19 CNGIGGNENNGP
-31 ESKDNGPVV
+31 GSEDSGPIV
-40 VFSPDAAIQGEII
+40 VFSPEAAIQGEII
-53 VKMKPGAADEKTT
+53 VKMKAGAADETIT
-66 RSGSVGS
+66 RAGGVTS
-73 GNTEIDR
+73 GNTQIDR
-80 VLISVGSISFERLF
+80 VLMTVGSVSFERLF
-94 PACGRFEERT
+94 PSCGRFEART

-116 YDETVPAAQVAAMLS
+116 YDETVPAKEVAEMLS
-131 ECDGVEVIEYSI
+131 GCDGVEVIEYSI
-143 PTAAAEYSKSAS
+143 PTAASAYSK
-155 LVGEFGRTTGSATA
+155 
-169 ETTAGASMVGELS
+169 
-182 RTTSSATAARNIPF
+182 ATAAEYEEPVATRAYSSARNTPF

-213 PGNVYANPTV
+213 TGNVYANSTV
-223 TGADAN
+223 VGADAD

-282 IDDVH
+282 IDDVY

-293 NKGKLTFSADYM
+293 NKGKLTFSAENM

-336 VRIMSCETLGQSES
+336 VRIMSCETLGASES

-394 NYSALSE
+394 NYSALAD
-401 AINYFVKYAGLD
+401 AIHYFIKYAGLD

-447 VISVAATSWLGTPSY
+447 VVSVAATSWLGTPSY

-470 SISAPGGDLSLNSVY
+470 SLSAPGGDLSLNSTY

-497 GSAYE
+497 GSSYE

-526 GAEKKKGLTCGM
+526 GAEKKKGLTADM
-538 LKEALLSSVTPVNPF
+538 LKEALLSSVRPVDPY

-568 TYQLLLAVKKVAEIP
+568 TYQLLLAVKKVALIP
-583 DITLSV
+583 DITI
-589 GGEKTIDLADYF
+589 GKGDTKTIDLSEYF
-601 YKTDILTY
+601 FKTDVLVY
-609 TVAADGVAAVS
+609 TVSDAGVVEVS
-620 LNGGVMTIK
+620 LKDSVMTVK
-629 GVGKGKTVIRITD
+629 GVGKGSAVIRITD
-642 GNESVRTVNITVE
+642 GNQSVRTINVTVE

>member
-1 MKNRFLAVTPLLA
+1 MKDRFLKIALLL

-19 CNGIGGNDNNGP
+19 CNGIGGNENNGP
-31 ESKDNGPVV
+31 GSKDNGPIV
-40 VFSPDAAIQGEII
+40 VFSPEAAVQGEII
-53 VKMKPGAADEKTT
+53 VKMKAGAADEPLT
-66 RSGSVGS
+66 RAGGVTS
-73 GNTEIDR
+73 GNNQIDR
-80 VLISVGSISFERLF
+80 VLMNVGSVSFERLF
-94 PACGRFEERT
+94 PACGRFEART
-104 RKEGLDRWFIAK
+104 KKEGLDRWFIAK
-116 YDETVPAAQVAAMLS
+116 YDETIPAKEVADMLS
-131 ECDGVEVIEYSI
+131 GCDGVEVIEYSI
-143 PTAAAEYSKSAS
+143 PTAAASYSK
-155 LVGEFGRTTGSATA
+155 ATA
-169 ETTAGASMVGELS
+169 DEYEEPVATMAY
-182 RTTSSATAARNIPF
+182 SSARNIPF

-203 SQRMQWHYNN
+203 TQRMQWHYNN
-213 PGNVYANPTV
+213 PGNVYSNSTV
-223 TGADAN
+223 VGADAD

-282 IDDVH
+282 IDDVY

-293 NKGKLTFSADYM
+293 NKGKLTFSAENM

-336 VRIMSCETLGQSES
+336 VRIMSCETLGASES

-384 ALSKNDWTRG
+384 ALSKNDWTKG
-394 NYSALSE
+394 NYSALAD
-401 AINYFVKYAGLD
+401 AIHYFIKYAGLD

-435 SNELCYPASDEA
+435 SDELCYPASDEA
-447 VISVAATSWLGTPSY
+447 VVSVAATSWLGTPSY

-470 SISAPGGDLSLNSVY
+470 SLSAPGGDLSLNSTY
-485 GGVYSTSVAEDG
+485 GGVYSTSVTEDG

-526 GAEKKKGLTCGM
+526 GAEKKKGLTNEM
-538 LKEALLSSVTPVNPF
+538 LKEALLSSVTPVDPF

-568 TYQLLLAVKKVAEIP
+568 TYQLLLAVKKVAMIP
-583 DITLSV
+583 DITVSR
-589 GGEKTIDLADYF
+589 GGEVSVNLSEYF
-601 YKTDILTY
+601 YKTDVLTY
-609 TVAADGVAAVS
+609 SVAAQGIVEVS
-620 LNGGVMTIK
+620 LKGGVLTIK
-629 GVGKGKTVIRITD
+629 GVSKGKTVIRITD
-642 GNESVRTVNITVE
+642 GNQSVRTINVTVE

>member
-1 MKNRFLAVTPLLA
+1 MKNRFLTITPLL

-19 CNGIGGNDNNGP
+19 CNGIGGNENNGP
-31 ESKDNGPVV
+31 GSEDSGPIV
-40 VFSPDAAIQGEII
+40 VFSPEAAIQGEII
-53 VKMKPGAADEKTT
+53 VKMKAGAADETIT
-66 RSGSVGS
+66 RAGGATS
-73 GNTEIDR
+73 GNTQIDR
-80 VLISVGSISFERLF
+80 VLMNVGSVSFERLF
-94 PACGRFEERT
+94 PSCGRFETRT
-104 RKEGLDRWFIAK
+104 KKEGLDRWFIAK
-116 YDETVPAAQVAAMLS
+116 YDETIPAKEVAEMLS
-131 ECDGVEVIEYSI
+131 GCDGVEVIEYSI
-143 PTAAAEYSKSAS
+143 QTAATVYSK
-155 LVGEFGRTTGSATA
+155 ATVEEESEPA
-169 ETTAGASMVGELS
+169 ATRAY
-182 RTTSSATAARNIPF
+182 SSARNIPF

-213 PGNVYANPTV
+213 PGNVYSNSTV
-223 TGADAN
+223 VGADAD

-293 NKGKLTFSADYM
+293 NNGKLTFSVENM

-319 NGVGVNGIAGG
+319 NGIGVNGIAGG

-336 VRIMSCETLGQSES
+336 VRIMSCETLGASES

-394 NYSALSE
+394 NYSALAD
-401 AINYFVKYAGLD
+401 AIHYFIKYAGLD

-435 SNELCYPASDEA
+435 SDELCYPASDEA
-447 VISVAATSWLGTPSY
+447 VISVASTSWLGTPSY

-470 SISAPGGDLSLNSVY
+470 SLSAPGGDLSLNSTY

-526 GAEKKKGLTCGM
+526 GADKKKGLTNEM
-538 LKEALLSSVTPVNPF
+538 LKEALLSSVTPVDPY

-568 TYQLLLAVKKVAEIP
+568 TYQLLLAVKKVAMIP
-583 DITLSV
+583 DITVSQ
-589 GGEKTIDLADYF
+589 GGEVSVNLSEYF
-601 YKTDILTY
+601 YKTDVLTY
-609 TVAADGVAAVS
+609 SVAAQGIVEVS
-620 LNGGVMTIK
+620 LKDSVLTIK
-629 GVGKGKTVIRITD
+629 GVSKGKTVIRITD
-642 GNESVRTVNITVE
+642 GNQSVRTINVTVE